1 MPALY
6 VNDHPL
12 HFTYASERVPAK
24 ERLQKCEW
32 KRNAL
37 SDEDVGWDGMGWAVL
52 ISFRLKLSLLNK
64 MSILW
69 AYYEIAET
77 EI

>member
-6 VNDHPL
+6 VSDHPL

-37 SDEDVGWDGMGWAVL
+37 SDEDVGWAVL

-64 MSILW
+64 MLILW